1 MYELHGLIFV
11 FVFPPAPTTTF
22 RAYARARVLIA
33 FVRLAVAAVA
43 AVPVVAASAARA
55 RAGAPSARPPIA
67 LVPNARALDVHAA
80 DAVDVATRALT
91 NALASV
97 VVAADDA
104 ARRATFARADMM
116 M

>member
-43 AVPVVAASAARA
+43 VVAASAARA

>member
-43 AVPVVAASAARA
+43 VVAASAARA

-80 DAVDVATRALT
+80 DAVDVATRALA